1 LIKDSHLS
9 NPMQNKILAQI
20 DCGSPAS
27 TGQYWLDTAAEL
39 SKIQRLNN
47 HQVDAKGRALVYDI
61 LVTATPQLST
71 KIEVGPGEAY
81 ATQEMD
87 QVNIQTETVPLTWQ
101 TRNAVKMTHASR
113 EDLRRASGVSK
124 KSIGKYA
131 KTLRMNMDSTMFNI
145 PYAPAVSGGAAS
157 ERIYAHDSILPTP
170 FVYTGGVWD
179 YSQLTQVEYDAAVG
193 PETQADAFFVNVCG
207 AHQVPAPGPYTYAGA
222 LQGYNQRRQTVFDS
236 ATATAG
242 GDTQFIVDDS
252 PFFRIVDKD
261 IAEDEYTK
269 ITLDEQDNPP
279 YDRTAGG
286 TSDSMI
292 PSIVDVARFSNQNGL
307 TSQSWRVQ
315 APLGL
320 LKLKIDNK
328 IVDTLIDF
336 EFEVMA
342 TYPME

>member
-1 LIKDSHLS
+1 
-9 NPMQNKILAQI
+9 MQNKILAQI
-20 DCGSPAS
+20 DCGLTAS
-27 TGQYWLDTAAEL
+27 IGQYYLDTAAEL
-39 SKIQRLNN
+39 SKLQRLNH

-71 KIEVGPGEAY
+71 KVTVGPGEAY
-81 ATQEMD
+81 AIQDMD
-87 QVNIQTETVPLTWQ
+87 EVNIQTETVPLTWQ
-101 TRNAVKMTHASR
+101 TRNAVKMTHESR
-113 EDLRRASGVSK
+113 EDLRRESGVSK

-131 KTLRMNMDSTMFNI
+131 KTLRMNMDSTMFAVA
-145 PYAPAVSGGAAS
+145 YSPAVSAGATV
-157 ERIYAHDSILPTP
+157 ERIYAHDDILTP
-170 FVYTGGVWD
+170 AVYTGGVWD

-207 AHQVPAPGPYTYAGA
+207 AHQVPAPGPYAYTSA

-261 IAEDEYTK
+261 IAEDKYTE

-279 YDRTAGG
+279 YDRSAGG

-292 PSIVDVARFSNQNGL
+292 PSVVDVARFSNQNGL

-320 LKLKIDNK
+320 LKLHISNK
-328 IVDTLIDF
+328 IEDTLIDF